1 MGLIAQHYGS
11 PKDRKAV
18 TNNIN
23 SMVAVGLPIKKEGKK
38 YVFDMSTALT
48 ADDLERLQNCIAK
61 NNALDENI
69 KVRVIDKIKV
79 KFKNL
84 FV

>member
-1 MGLIAQHYGS
+1 
-11 PKDRKAV
+11 
-18 TNNIN
+18 
-23 SMVAVGLPIKKEGKK
+23 MVALGLLVKKEGKK
-38 YVFDMSTALT
+38 YAFDISTALT

-69 KVRVIDKIKV
+69 KVRVINKIKV

-84 FV
+84 FI